1 MISNN
6 RSQNVPSFRVQS
18 PPQKSPMSTSAPVPA
33 QMMPRSAPAQMMPR
47 PSVLAQAVAPR
58 KVHRNFHGMSFQSW
72 TILTVSIIHTIT
84 LLVIVLVMD
93 AFNWITAAALG
104 ISIILMAVYVFD
116 TNCLTSGNC
125 NIWSWVRTIFY
136 VIILL
141 LSIWAVASLGIKVK
155 KLKEEAEEYE
165 RKRQEE
171 EERRKEFERKR
182 VEDERNKNKK
192 EDEKKV

>member
-1 MISNN
+1 
-6 RSQNVPSFRVQS
+6 
-18 PPQKSPMSTSAPVPA
+18 
-33 QMMPRSAPAQMMPR
+33 MMPRSAPMQVMMPR
-47 PSVLAQAVAPR
+47 PSVVAQAAPR

-155 KLKEEAEEYE
+155 KLKEEAEEDE

-171 EERRKEFERKR
+171 EERRKEYERR
-182 VEDERNKNKK
+182 RADDEHTKNKK